1 MKTKL
6 FIVASMLMMTMSSF
20 AQSSIG
26 GWNTIYLQWNPSTFV
41 PDKGDSESFTGLSV
55 GYNKAFSISQ
65 NIPLFFEVG
74 LGAQYSFYTKDLTED
89 VAEALGV
96 QTAAL
101 GAVMRPEEKV
111 KMFSAKVPVSLA
123 YAFHIPETKLTLI
136 PYLGLDLRCN
146 IIGRASAKYNLT
158 SAGLEQLLQAGFTKQ
173 EINENLA
180 DKDLDLFDKNDMG
193 SDAATWNRLQVGWH
207 VGLNARI
214 NDQFLIGAS
223 YGTDLSEI
231 AQKVN
236 IYTASLT
243 VGYCF

>member
-1 MKTKL
+1 MATSL
-6 FIVASMLMMTMSSF
+6 LMF
-20 AQSSIG
+20 RLQS
-26 GWNTIYLQWNPSTFV
+26 Q
-41 PDKGDSESFTGLSV
+41 
-55 GYNKAFSISQ
+55 
-65 NIPLFFEVG
+65 
-74 LGAQYSFYTKDLTED
+74 
-89 VAEALGV
+89 
-96 QTAAL
+96 
-101 GAVMRPEEKV
+101 EEKV